1 MKENY
6 DTNKNSLSFLS
17 KLNSPKTRSLFS
29 RKNKGGKKF
38 SVFINSSLSSS
49 LTRIDKDIKLKR
61 MQTNRIEKIQLN
73 FNSLNLYVP
82 NKKSKIDEKFN
93 LDQLGRI
100 EYAKQ
105 HSSANR
111 PLNKLKEFESNQV
124 FCKCCGLPCIKK
136 GIIEPF
142 KICDDTDKYSILGQ
156 SISLYFSFYKFSIF
170 ILFILLCALILPS
183 FYMIQFY
190 YVSLSDICNKDF
202 NKNNSIEFD
211 ICEKFITDKEYLKK
225 NDRENKDIFFSHFN
239 AANLISYIEL
249 YDILMRNISFPDEK
263 NIMTKKNYNYERI
276 KKVILNNSFIYF
288 IVLISLFIINL
299 IYIIFQNNE
308 ILEYNY
314 QLISPSDYAVIMTN
328 MSQVYKSFRK
338 MKYRYLNSNRVSSMK
353 NFRRKLGFSDTE
365 ISENNITEAM
375 EFGAFI
381 RNLINKDEKYNVQLV
396 NICYKLNKF
405 KELEDKIKDYKRE
418 LFKIDNNPSQIKKN
432 KLYKLNG
439 NRRNYYKTSLP
450 GINFFNLKNCC
461 QKKIPI
467 VEIIRKKKYRENQLN
482 NLLESSQHIKK
493 ENFANVAF
501 ISFNTIDEQEKFLS
515 KYSQNLFTSLISN
528 IKYFKYYF
536 CLCLLSKE
544 SKKKFEKENR
554 ESVNL
559 APEPDDIIFENLEI
573 TKIKRILFIFT
584 STLISFVIIG
594 ISFYIVVLLT
604 LAQKKI
610 DNLSLGSKNISK
622 NIMSLGMTG
631 VISLVNIIFQNILEK
646 LTKLERHKSLTDHI
660 LSFSVKLTIF
670 TFVNSA
676 IVPLISIIK
685 INDDKN
691 YELLINN
698 ILMIFLVN
706 SFVSP
711 LMWTFNIV
719 FCYKKWKIWN
729 LENKNNPNMRHNM
742 SQRQLNELYEY
753 ADIDLAYKYS
763 YISKTLLMTFFYLPL
778 FPFGIIFS
786 ICGFILGFYLEKF
799 NIGHTYKRPEMLN
812 EAICKFYVSY
822 YEVNFLM
829 LALGDFVFLRDNYT
843 INYWQYV
850 NLILFSISLI
860 IPYGQYLSFNLLGVN
875 QSQIIN
881 QDYNDAYFTFYI
893 DYERM
898 NPFTRKIG
906 TINYLKRLKEKDY
919 ITEEEFQN
927 MKSHIESLNFM
938 QIISLARPNRSGR
951 AKRILGKRQA
961 LLNEVGLGESDKN
974 AKRLFNLVKI
984 LSKMSLEDNN
994 NKKEKKKRKVHF
1006 SKPKKKV
1013 PNIMNLVEK
1022 IFLLEDDKKE
1032 EDTIINKDEFEK
1044 PILIYEEE
1052 EKNSEIIKEPKKSP
1066 IPFIFNLNKT
1076 NKSINKSI
1084 YNNICINNNNK
1095 NTINNNKKEIIKK
1108 ADFLSNQI
1116 LNQIKNEINQR
1127 KKIKNPENKKIY
1139 NKENI
1144 NNKNRIKIMKNIFK
1158 FDNLNNNDITNDAN
1172 ANSYDDNN
1180 ASSSNSFKS
1189 KRSLL
1194 STVSDMINKFFD
1206 KFKNP

>member
-1 MKENY
+1 
-6 DTNKNSLSFLS
+6 
-17 KLNSPKTRSLFS
+17 
-29 RKNKGGKKF
+29 
-38 SVFINSSLSSS
+38 
-49 LTRIDKDIKLKR
+49 
-61 MQTNRIEKIQLN
+61 
-73 FNSLNLYVP
+73 
-82 NKKSKIDEKFN
+82 
-93 LDQLGRI
+93 
-100 EYAKQ
+100 
-105 HSSANR
+105 
-111 PLNKLKEFESNQV
+111 
-124 FCKCCGLPCIKK
+124 
-136 GIIEPF
+136 
-142 KICDDTDKYSILGQ
+142 
-156 SISLYFSFYKFSIF
+156 
-170 ILFILLCALILPS
+170 
-183 FYMIQFY
+183 
-190 YVSLSDICNKDF
+190 
-202 NKNNSIEFD
+202 
-211 ICEKFITDKEYLKK
+211 
-225 NDRENKDIFFSHFN
+225 
-239 AANLISYIEL
+239 
-249 YDILMRNISFPDEK
+249 
-263 NIMTKKNYNYERI
+263 
-276 KKVILNNSFIYF
+276 
-288 IVLISLFIINL
+288 
-299 IYIIFQNNE
+299 
-308 ILEYNY
+308 
-314 QLISPSDYAVIMTN
+314 
-328 MSQVYKSFRK
+328 
-338 MKYRYLNSNRVSSMK
+338 
-353 NFRRKLGFSDTE
+353 
-365 ISENNITEAM
+365 
-375 EFGAFI
+375 
-381 RNLINKDEKYNVQLV
+381 
-396 NICYKLNKF
+396 
-405 KELEDKIKDYKRE
+405 
-418 LFKIDNNPSQIKKN
+418 
-432 KLYKLNG
+432 
-439 NRRNYYKTSLP
+439 
-450 GINFFNLKNCC
+450 
-461 QKKIPI
+461 
-467 VEIIRKKKYRENQLN
+467 
-482 NLLESSQHIKK
+482 
-493 ENFANVAF
+493 
-501 ISFNTIDEQEKFLS
+501 
-515 KYSQNLFTSLISN
+515 
-528 IKYFKYYF
+528 
-536 CLCLLSKE
+536 
-544 SKKKFEKENR
+544 
-554 ESVNL
+554 
-559 APEPDDIIFENLEI
+559 
-573 TKIKRILFIFT
+573 
-584 STLISFVIIG
+584 
-594 ISFYIVVLLT
+594 
-604 LAQKKI
+604 
-610 DNLSLGSKNISK
+610 
-622 NIMSLGMTG
+622 
-631 VISLVNIIFQNILEK
+631 
-646 LTKLERHKSLTDHI
+646 
-660 LSFSVKLTIF
+660 
-670 TFVNSA
+670 
-676 IVPLISIIK
+676 
-685 INDDKN
+685 
-691 YELLINN
+691 
-698 ILMIFLVN
+698 
-706 SFVSP
+706 
-711 LMWTFNIV
+711 
-719 FCYKKWKIWN
+719 
-729 LENKNNPNMRHNM
+729 
-742 SQRQLNELYEY
+742 
-753 ADIDLAYKYS
+753 
-763 YISKTLLMTFFYLPL
+763 MTFFYLPL

-829 LALGDFVFLRDNYT
+829 LALGDFVFLRDNFT

-1076 NKSINKSI
+1076 NESINNNI
-1084 YNNICINNNNK
+1084 YNNVCINNNNK

-1206 KFKNP
+1206 KFKNPQKDDTVGNERYRL